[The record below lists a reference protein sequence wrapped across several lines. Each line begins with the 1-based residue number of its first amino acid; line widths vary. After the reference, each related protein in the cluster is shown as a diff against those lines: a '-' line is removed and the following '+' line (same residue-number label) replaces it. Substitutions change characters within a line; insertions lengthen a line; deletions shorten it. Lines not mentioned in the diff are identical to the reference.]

1 MSKLVVCNKADR
13 RKIFCTGCVHA
24 NPHEFNSKADRCWG
38 TCWDNKE
45 QEAKARVCVDIPSK
59 RGKKK

>member
-1 MSKLVVCNKADR
+1 MGSKGDAMECVMWKFEGTTEKYFVRVVFMLIR
-13 RKIFCTGCVHA
+13 
-24 NPHEFNSKADRCWG
+24 
-38 TCWDNKE
+38 KE